1 MNDKKRSSTKKKYR
15 TTINKTLRESNSCSD
30 CQLLVSLREK
40 KMNLGTLHNVIRLP

>member
-1 MNDKKRSSTKKKYR
+1 MTKKDHLQKKNR
-15 TTINKTLRESNSCSD
+15 TTINITLRESNSCSD